1 MSNECIHA
9 HAGILS
15 RQLRQAVL
23 KDDARLCV
31 WSSDEAS
38 GAVRAHEVELFAV
51 RRVITAGWSV
61 VYDHGLLL
69 KLRDIRRCALPNETG
84 GAILGVTD
92 FKNRTITLVD
102 VLPAPPD
109 SEFSPTHF
117 IRGREGQRGAL
128 ERVQQLTA
136 RVVDYVGDWHSHPP
150 GSSARASADDEKLI
164 ATLHHRMSVDGLP
177 AVMVIVSEQEMNI
190 VVKY

>member
-23 KDDARLCV
+23 KEEARLCI

-38 GAVRAHEVELFAV
+38 GAVHAHEVELFAV
-51 RRVITAGWSV
+51 TREITAGWTV
-61 VYDHGLLL
+61 TYDHGLRL
-69 KLRDIRRCALPNETG
+69 KLKDIRRGALPNETG

-102 VLPAPPD
+102 VLPAPSD
-109 SEFSPTHF
+109 SESSPTHF
-117 IRGREGQRGAL
+117 IRGKEGQREAL

-150 GSSARASADDEKLI
+150 GSSARASVDDEKLI
-164 ATLHHRMSVDGLP
+164 ATLHQRMSADGLP
-177 AVMVIVSEQEMNI
+177 AVMVIVSEHEINI
-190 VVKY
+190 VVKQ